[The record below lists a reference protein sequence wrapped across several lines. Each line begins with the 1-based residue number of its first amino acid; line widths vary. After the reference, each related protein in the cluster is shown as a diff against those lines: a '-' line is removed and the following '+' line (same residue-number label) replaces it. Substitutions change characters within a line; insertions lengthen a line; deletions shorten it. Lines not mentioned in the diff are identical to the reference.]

1 MAGVK
6 GRTGNPG
13 IKNANKRSA
22 TSFTV
27 SPGGE
32 AKSNKIVGF
41 KPSLSLESRIRD
53 CLTLHNL
60 TQTDFLEKAVNI
72 YLDIL
77 EQKTSED
84 KSFK

>member
-6 GRTGNPG
+6 GKTGNPG
-13 IKNANKRSA
+13 VKNPNKRSA

-27 SPGGE
+27 LPGGE
-32 AKSNKIVGF
+32 AKSNKIIGF

-53 CLTLHNL
+53 AISLHRL
-60 TQTDFLEKAVNI
+60 TQTDFLEKAVSI

-77 EQKTSED
+77 EQKSSED
-84 KSFK
+84 KTLE